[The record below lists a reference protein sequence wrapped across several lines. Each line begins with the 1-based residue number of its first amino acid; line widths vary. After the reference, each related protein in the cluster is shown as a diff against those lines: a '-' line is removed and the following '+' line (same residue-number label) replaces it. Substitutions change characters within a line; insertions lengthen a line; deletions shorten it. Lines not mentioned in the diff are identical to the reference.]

1 MLSIGMK
8 QKAVVTAAVVLVW
21 LIPITGAALSSAD
34 KPSRETSEKAIRKA
48 AYEMMKAFLTQDV
61 AVFKRHSAKRTLELV
76 NLVYEAARQDPT
88 YQQDLQKA
96 RITNADQF
104 LNYFLLGMA
113 NQYLQAVPLSP
124 EAAAIKVSNEST
136 VTFISDA
143 EARISMAGSG
153 FARARLVASAW
164 KLDLTD
170 WLKRSVLK
178 EIKDPELRARIQ
190 KL

>member
-1 MLSIGMK
+1 MK
-8 QKAVVTAAVVLVW
+8 QKTTVIAAFVLSWLALTAMTSLGW
-21 LIPITGAALSSAD
+21 PE
-34 KPSRETSEKAIRKA
+34 KPTRVESEKAIRTT

-61 AVFKRHSAKRTLELV
+61 AVFKRHSAKRTLDLV
-76 NLVYEAARQDPT
+76 NLVYEAARQDPI
-88 YQQDLQKA
+88 YQQELQKA
-96 RITNADQF
+96 RITNAEQF
-104 LNYFLLGMA
+104 LSYFLLGMA

-136 VTFISDA
+136 VTFITAS

-153 FARARLVASAW
+153 FARAKLAAGAW

>member
-1 MLSIGMK
+1 MK
-8 QKAVVTAAVVLVW
+8 QNDVAILLSVVGILV
-21 LIPITGAALSSAD
+21 LSSLPVLAVPD
-34 KPSRETSEKAIRKA
+34 KPSRAESEKTIRKT
-48 AYEMMKAFLTQDV
+48 AYTMMKAFLIQDV

-76 NLVYEAARQDPT
+76 NLAYEAARRDPI
-88 YQQDLQKA
+88 YQQELQKA
-96 RITNADQF
+96 GITNPDQF

-136 VTFISDA
+136 VTFISDT
-143 EARISMAGSG
+143 EARISLAGSG
-153 FARARLVASAW
+153 FARAARQAAGAW